1 MLKPII
7 SVYLNIYFWIN
18 YLNSNLR
25 SNELGIV
32 WFFFY
37 IIESPCFRIWLDFF
51 INSDLVQR
59 IKSSTYVHMNDDGR
73 TQTEANGVKWL
84 SNTKKKNLKKRGK
97 CWQPALTTWNDYTH
111 VCVIKNSI
119 GSASYLLNIFK
130 SARIH
135 VYKCLKFINLCF
147 S

>member
-32 WFFFY
+32 WVFFY

>member
-32 WFFFY
+32 WVFFY

-84 SNTKKKNLKKRGK
+84 SNTKKKKPKKEREMLATSSHNLKWLHS
-97 CWQPALTTWNDYTH
+97 CLCNQE
-111 VCVIKNSI
+111 
-119 GSASYLLNIFK
+119 LN
-130 SARIH
+130 R
-135 VYKCLKFINLCF
+135 KCLIFAEYI
-147 S
+147 

>member
-1 MLKPII
+1 MFKYIF
-7 SVYLNIYFWIN
+7 LNKLSQFKFTIEWVRYC
-18 YLNSNLR
+18 
-25 SNELGIV
+25 LG
-32 WFFFY
+32 FFFY

-135 VYKCLKFINLCF
+135 VYKCLSL
-147 S
+147 